1 MSSTQTLIAAVR
13 EAAEGTPFVV
23 EERPYGFNVTID
35 VVDAQWWTLLRKSGV
50 KKVFT
55 YEVRTNDRTKKM
67 SITDVANSLRWSGGG
82 GVSSAPSLHAE
93 KSFQRGR
100 VYQYNFQKEIGV
112 DARTG
117 QLGTPVSYSFSSNTG
132 RNIIRDAAERTG
144 WSEKMNGEQKGA
156 LIFAAS
162 IVVVAALIGLFFL
175 AKAIF
180 G

>member
-1 MSSTQTLIAAVR
+1 MSSTQELIAAVR
-13 EAAEGTPFVV
+13 EAAEGTPYVV

-55 YEVRTNDRTKKM
+55 YEVRTNERTKKM
-67 SITDVANSLRWSGGG
+67 SITDVSNSLRWSGGG
-82 GVSSAPSLHAE
+82 GVSSVPSLHAE

-117 QLGTPVSYSFSSNTG
+117 KLGTAVSYSFCSSTG
-132 RNIIRDAAERTG
+132 RNLIRDAAARTG
-144 WSEKMNGEQKGA
+144 WSEKMNGDQKGA

>member
-1 MSSTQTLIAAVR
+1 MRGSKESAKRL
-13 EAAEGTPFVV
+13 
-23 EERPYGFNVTID
+23 
-35 VVDAQWWTLLRKSGV
+35 
-50 KKVFT
+50 
-55 YEVRTNDRTKKM
+55 
-67 SITDVANSLRWSGGG
+67 SITDVSQTVRWNAGG
-82 GVSSAPSLHAE
+82 GVSGPPSLHVE

-117 QLGTPVSYSFSSNTG
+117 KLGTAVSYSFSSNTG
-132 RNIIRDAAERTG
+132 RNLIRDAAARTG

-162 IVVVAALIGLFFL
+162 ILVVAALIGLFFL

>member
-1 MSSTQTLIAAVR
+1 MSSTQELIAAVR
-13 EAAEGTPFVV
+13 EAAEGTPYVV

-55 YEVRTNDRTKKM
+55 YEVRTNERTKKM
-67 SITDVANSLRWSGGG
+67 SITDVSNSLRWSAGG

-117 QLGTPVSYSFSSNTG
+117 QLGTAVSYSFSSNTG
-132 RNIIRDAAERTG
+132 RNLIRDAAARTG

-162 IVVVAALIGLFFL
+162 IVVVGALVGLFFL